1 MRASLIIIGTEL
13 TRGIIQ
19 DKHGPLVSK
28 ELTKIGV
35 HVSQIVAIPD
45 DGTIQS
51 IMSALMKSNDILIIT
66 GGLGPTADDMTRSV
80 IAASAGVP
88 LIKNERC
95 WNHLVSRMG
104 EERARGANEKQAYIP
119 EGFEVIDN
127 PNGTA
132 PGFYGY
138 GKDTLMI
145 SLPGPPR
152 EMEPMF
158 YSTVLPLIRKVLN
171 LPEEKRDE
179 YSSFLTPEAK
189 LEELCSEADSEL
201 EWGTRF
207 QDYKISLYVSGKDKA
222 ARDKAIESIRA
233 KVGPTRLVD
242 GNTGALEI
250 LISELKERG
259 ATVSC
264 AESCTGGLASS
275 LLTSLPG
282 SSAFML
288 GAVTSYATDVKK
300 NVLKVSDD
308 TIEKYGVISKEC
320 ALEMAEGVRS
330 IMDSDYSFSITGVA
344 GPDLQED
351 KSVGTLCFGFSSR
364 YRESESIEIH
374 LRSWGRESVRRRA
387 SIAAFILLS
396 GYIRGEST
404 EEIAKSWVVF

>member
-28 ELTKIGV
+28 ELTNIGV

-45 DGTIQS
+45 DGTIES
-51 IMSALMKSNDILIIT
+51 IISALMKSNDILIIT

-80 IAASAGVP
+80 IAAAAGVP
-88 LIKNERC
+88 LIKDEGC

-119 EGFEVIDN
+119 QGFSVIDN

-132 PGFYGY
+132 AGFYGY
-138 GKDTLMI
+138 GKETLMI

-158 YSTVLPLIRKVLN
+158 YSAVLPLIRRVMN

-179 YSSFLTPEAK
+179 YSSFLTAEAK
-189 LEELCSEADSEL
+189 LEELCERADPEL

-207 QDYKISLYVSGKDKA
+207 QDYKISLYVSGKDAKA
-222 ARDKAIESIRA
+222 RETAIESIRSQ
-233 KVGPTRLVD
+233 VGPTRLVD
-242 GNTGALEI
+242 GNQSALSI
-250 LISELKERG
+250 LIDELRMRS
-259 ATVSC
+259 ATISC
-264 AESCTGGLASS
+264 AESCTGGLAAS

-282 SSAFML
+282 SSDFML
-288 GAVTSYATDVKK
+288 GSVTSYGTEIKRKVLSVKE
-300 NVLKVSDD
+300 S
-308 TIEKYGVISKEC
+308 TIECYGVVSKEC
-320 ALEMAEGVRS
+320 AKEMAEGVLS
-330 IMDSDYSFSITGVA
+330 LMDSDYSFSITGVA
-344 GPDLQED
+344 GPALQEG
-351 KSVGTLCFGFSSR
+351 KSVGTIALGFASR
-364 YRESESIEIH
+364 NRESESVEFS

-387 SIAAFILLS
+387 SIAAFILLA
-396 GYIRGEST
+396 GYIRGESV
-404 EEIAKSWVVF
+404 EEILKTWQVF

>member
-35 HVSQIVAIPD
+35 HISQIVAIPD

-88 LIKNERC
+88 LIKSERC
-95 WNHLVSRMG
+95 WNHLVSRIG
-104 EERARGANEKQAYIP
+104 EERARGANEKQAFIP

-158 YSTVLPLIRKVLN
+158 YAAVIPLIRRVLN

-189 LEELCSEADSEL
+189 LEELCEEADSEL

-207 QDYKISLYVSGKDKA
+207 QDYKISLYVSGKDKE
-222 ARDKAIESIRA
+222 AREKAIESIRG
-233 KVGPTRLVD
+233 KVGATRLVD
-242 GNTGALEI
+242 GNQDALSM
-250 LISELKERG
+250 LVSDLKERG
-259 ATVSC
+259 ATISV

-282 SSAFML
+282 SSAYML
-288 GAVTSYATDVKK
+288 GSVTSYATEVKR
-300 NVLKVSDD
+300 NVLKVSES
-308 TIEKYGVISKEC
+308 TIAEHGVVSKEC
-320 ALEMAEGVRS
+320 ALEMADGVRALTG
-330 IMDSDYSFSITGVA
+330 SDYSFSITGVA
-344 GPDLQED
+344 GPDLQEG
-351 KSVGTLCFGFSSR
+351 KGVGTLCIGFSSR
-364 YRESESIEIH
+364 FRESESVEIF

-396 GYIRGEST
+396 GYIRGEKT
-404 EEIAKSWVVF
+404 EDIAKSWLVF